1 MAPIS
6 LDQLYK
12 IVERQDARYA
22 SLQAEVEKLKA
33 WSDLNDHYLQEQ
45 IDANGA
51 AVDRLMIVMNELHD
65 HDVIV
70 ERVEELK
77 AEDEMPVAQLLLEFI
92 EENATDEQKE
102 EMRNPQ

>member
-12 IVERQDARYA
+12 IVEKQDSRYA
-22 SLQAEVEKLKA
+22 QLQSEMEKLKS

-51 AVDRLMIVMNELHD
+51 ALDRLLTVMNELHE
-65 HDVIV
+65 HDIIV

-77 AEDEMPVAQLLLEFI
+77 EEDSMPVAQLLREFI
-92 EENATDEQKE
+92 EENATEEEKE
-102 EMRNPQ
+102 ELNSK